1 MGSVGRGSTDEALS
15 PRQSLFVG
23 VTLFSMFFGAGN
35 LILPPL
41 LGVQAGSA
49 TPPAL
54 LGFLV
59 AGVGLPVL
67 GIVAVALSGT
77 LRDLCAR
84 VHPVFARVFVALV
97 YLAIGPCLAIPRTAS
112 TAFEML
118 APLLGEDVPLEA
130 ARLVF
135 SVAFFAV
142 AYALAMRPGRL
153 THLLGRVTGPAL
165 ILLIVAVV
173 ASAVAALAAAPAL
186 PAAAPVAPYDS
197 AAAVQGFLTGY
208 QTMDLLASLTFG
220 LVIATN
226 VRNLGVTSRSGV
238 MREVCRAGVLAGVL
252 MVAVYGGL
260 AVVGFER
267 CEALAGATNGAAVIT
282 ASASAH
288 FGVAG
293 TVVVAAIFLLACLNV
308 CIGLIS
314 CCGSYFAD
322 ELPRVSYRGCAL
334 AFAAFSCAVANLGLD
349 AILDLSATLLGCLY
363 PVAIVLVVLGM
374 LHRLTD
380 RVPRLWRWT
389 VSVTAAVSVAEAA
402 RAALGLAPS
411 RFPFAGLG
419 LGWVCPALMAAFFAV
434 IASLDEIGP
443 AGRGPKSRKETP

>member
-1 MGSVGRGSTDEALS
+1 MGSVGRGSSDEALS

-49 TPPAL
+49 TLPAL

-118 APLLGEDVPLEA
+118 APLLGEGVPLEV

-153 THLLGRVTGPAL
+153 THLLGLHG
-165 ILLIVAVV
+165 LLK
-173 ASAVAALAAAPAL
+173 LK
-186 PAAAPVAPYDS
+186 
-197 AAAVQGFLTGY
+197 
-208 QTMDLLASLTFG
+208 
-220 LVIATN
+220 
-226 VRNLGVTSRSGV
+226 
-238 MREVCRAGVLAGVL
+238 
-252 MVAVYGGL
+252 
-260 AVVGFER
+260 
-267 CEALAGATNGAAVIT
+267 
-282 ASASAH
+282 H
-288 FGVAG
+288 
-293 TVVVAAIFLLACLNV
+293 VVAASGEVN
-308 CIGLIS
+308 
-314 CCGSYFAD
+314 
-322 ELPRVSYRGCAL
+322 AL
-334 AFAAFSCAVANLGLD
+334 
-349 AILDLSATLLGCLY
+349 
-363 PVAIVLVVLGM
+363 
-374 LHRLTD
+374 
-380 RVPRLWRWT
+380 
-389 VSVTAAVSVAEAA
+389 AEAA
-402 RAALGLAPS
+402 ESEAYHEHQREYGPDGERTLVLAHEVEVGVL
-411 RFPFAGLG
+411 RHL
-419 LGWVCPALMAAFFAV
+419 L
-434 IASLDEIGP
+434 
-443 AGRGPKSRKETP
+443 